1 MITIKDVAKAAG
13 VSPATVSLAMNN
25 SDKVNQKTKERVQQ
39 VAKELNYIPNAR
51 AKALVQKSTKMIGLV
66 IPEID
71 NHFFAEMAQAI
82 KDSIIDSDY
91 SIILCGTDN
100 NPKIESKY
108 INMFKSG
115 LVDGAIFT
123 CMMPTNQEFVLDLAC
138 NNIPIVF
145 IDRPGV
151 DEKVIPVIK
160 SDLKDGAYKLTQHL
174 IDLGHEKIAFVGR
187 KDEERFEGYL
197 EGLREAGYLYREA
210 DLFDHCFSY
219 DHGVEA
225 GKAILR
231 SKERPTGVVC
241 FNDEVA
247 LGLTQFLIKS
257 GQRVPADFSV
267 CGIDNTV
274 SKHYNPEI
282 TTIDVPKKEMGKT
295 AANLLLKMINGQ
307 RIEKEERYIHFPVT
321 LIKRAST
328 AIKEHFEEKEMK
340 MIDQI
345 RSD

>member
-1 MITIKDVAKAAG
+1 MVTIKDVAKAAG

-25 SDKVNQKTKERVQQ
+25 NAKVNRKTKERVQQ

-66 IPEID
+66 IPEIA
-71 NHFFAEMAQAI
+71 NPFFSEMAQAI
-82 KDSIIDSDY
+82 KDALIDSDY

-100 NPKIESKY
+100 NPKLETKY

-115 LVDGAIFT
+115 LVDGAIFS
-123 CMMPTNQEFVLDLAC
+123 CLMPTNQEFVLDLAC

-160 SDLKDGAYKLTQHL
+160 SNLKDGAYQLTQHL
-174 IDLGHEKIAFVGR
+174 IGLGHKKIAFIGR
-187 KDEERFEGYL
+187 IDEERFQGYL
-197 EGLREAGYLYREA
+197 QGLQEAGYPLRKTH
-210 DLFDHCFSY
+210 LFDHSFTY

-225 GKAILR
+225 GKAILQ
-231 SKERPTGVVC
+231 SKDRPTGIVC

-257 GQRVPADFSV
+257 GRRVPADFSV

-274 SKHYNPEI
+274 SRHYNPEI
-282 TTIDVPKKEMGKT
+282 TTIDVPKKEMGQT
-295 AANLLLKMINGQ
+295 AADLLLKMINGQ
-307 RIEKEERYIHFPVT
+307 KIRKEERYIHFPVT

-328 AIKEHFEEKEMK
+328 GEKSVSEEKEMNK
-340 MIDQI
+340 LD
-345 RSD
+345 